1 MKIVLIEDEQLALEH
16 LEMLVKRYDS
26 TIEIIANLSS
36 VQTAVDWFRNHPSPD
51 LAFFDI
57 QLADGSSFEIL
68 DQIAVQC
75 PIIFAT
81 AYQEY
86 TLKAFKVNGIEYIL
100 KPYDY
105 EEIEN
110 ALDKYKQL
118 RSNFSQQPT
127 AQIENIRTVL
137 QSLQK
142 EYKNRFLVKSGSQLV
157 SIKTEEVSYFFHENK
172 IVWLKTQ
179 SNKKYAVDYILDQ
192 LEQLLDPKQFF
203 RINRKYF
210 IAYDSIQKVINYS
223 NSRLKLQLVGAP
235 VEEEIIVSR
244 DRVKDFKLWLD

>member
-1 MKIVLIEDEQLALEH
+1 MKIILIEDEQLALEH

-26 TIEIIANLSS
+26 SVEIVAQLSS
-36 VQTAVDWFRNHPSPD
+36 VQSAIDWFSTNPSPD

-86 TLKAFKVNGIEYIL
+86 TLKAFKVNGIDYIL

-105 EEIEN
+105 EEIEK
-110 ALDKYKQL
+110 ALNKYKQL
-118 RSNFSQQPT
+118 RSNFAQQPSN
-127 AQIENIRTVL
+127 QLDNIRIAL

-142 EYKNRFLVKSGSQLV
+142 DYKKRFLVKSGSQLL
-157 SIKTEEVSYFFHENK
+157 SIQTSEISYFFHENK
-172 IVWLKTQ
+172 IVWLKTL

-223 NSRLKLQLVGAP
+223 NSRLKLQLVGASG
-235 VEEEIIVSR
+235 EEEIIVSR
-244 DRVKDFKLWLD
+244 ERVKDFKTWLD

>member
-16 LEMLVKRYDS
+16 LEMLVKRYDDN
-26 TIEIIANLSS
+26 IEIVAQLSS
-36 VQTAVDWFRNHPSPD
+36 VQAAIEWFRNHPNPD

-86 TLKAFKVNGIEYIL
+86 TLKAFKVNGIDYIL

-110 ALDKYKQL
+110 ALNKYKQL
-118 RSNFSQQPT
+118 KNNFAQQPT

-142 EYKNRFLVKSGSQLV
+142 DYKTRFLVKSGSQLI
-157 SIKTEEVSYFFHENK
+157 SIKTEEISYFFHENK
-172 IVWLKTQ
+172 IVWLKTL
-179 SNKKYAVDYILDQ
+179 SNKKYAIDYILDQ
-192 LEQLLDPKQFF
+192 LEQLLNPKQFF
-203 RINRKYF
+203 RINRKYL
-210 IAYDSIQKVINYS
+210 IAYDSIQKVISYS
-223 NSRLKLQLVGAP
+223 NSRLKLQLVGTEG
-235 VEEEIIVSR
+235 EEEIIVSR
-244 DRVKDFKLWLD
+244 ERVKEFKLWLD

>member
-26 TIEIIANLSS
+26 SIEIVAQLSS
-36 VQTAVDWFRNHPSPD
+36 VQTAVRWFSEHSSPD

-105 EEIEN
+105 EEIEK
-110 ALDKYKQL
+110 ALNKYKQL
-118 RSNFSQQPT
+118 RSSFSQQPN

-142 EYKNRFLVKSGSQLV
+142 EYKNRFLVKSGSQLI
-157 SIKTEEVSYFFHENK
+157 SIKTEEISYFFHENK
-172 IVWLKTQ
+172 IVWLKTL

-235 VEEEIIVSR
+235 QEEEIIVSR

>member
-16 LEMLVKRYDS
+16 LEVLIKRYDS
-26 TIEIIANLSS
+26 SVEIIAQLSS
-36 VQTAVDWFRNHPSPD
+36 VQHAVDWFSTHPSPD

-68 DQIAVQC
+68 DQVAVQC

-86 TLKAFKVNGIEYIL
+86 TLKAFKVNGIDYIL

-105 EEIEN
+105 EEIRK

-118 RSNFSQQPT
+118 RSNFSQHPT

-142 EYKNRFLVKSGSQLV
+142 DYKKRFLVKSGAQLI
-157 SIKTEEVSYFFHENK
+157 SIKSSEISYFFHENK
-172 IVWLKTQ
+172 IVWLKTL

-210 IAYDSIQKVINYS
+210 VAYDSIQKVINYS
-223 NSRLKLQLVGAP
+223 NSRLKLELVGVAK
-235 VEEEIIVSR
+235 EEEIIVSR

>member
-16 LEMLVKRYDS
+16 LEMLIKRYD
-26 TIEIIANLSS
+26 TDIEIIAHLSS
-36 VQTAVDWFRNHPSPD
+36 VQTAVDWLSKNPSPD

-68 DQIAVQC
+68 DQIAIQC

-86 TLKAFKVNGIEYIL
+86 TLKAFKVNGIDYIL

-118 RSNFSQQPT
+118 RSSFTQQPNH
-127 AQIENIRTVL
+127 QLENIRTVL

-142 EYKNRFLVKSGSQLV
+142 EYKNRFLVKSGSQLT
-157 SIKTEEVSYFFHENK
+157 SIKTEEISYFFHENK
-172 IVWLKTQ
+172 IVWLKTL

-203 RINRKYF
+203 RINRKYL

-223 NSRLKLQLVGAP
+223 NSRLKLELVG
-235 VEEEIIVSR
+235 VTKEEEIIVSR
-244 DRVKDFKLWLD
+244 DRVRDFKAWLD